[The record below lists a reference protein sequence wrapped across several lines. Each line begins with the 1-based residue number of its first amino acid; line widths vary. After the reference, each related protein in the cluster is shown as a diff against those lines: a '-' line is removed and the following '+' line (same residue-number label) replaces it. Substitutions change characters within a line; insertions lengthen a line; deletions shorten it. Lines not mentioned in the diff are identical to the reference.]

1 MPCFLMQK
9 YLNALGAVGFV
20 LAACNTAVI
29 VFAVVRGPSLVEE
42 NLGKIQALMIE
53 KMHSALS
60 DSVTEAMPSQVKEM
74 MPSTTGP
81 ALPF

>member
-1 MPCFLMQK
+1 MQK
-9 YLNALGAVGFV
+9 YINVLAVGGFA
-20 LAACNTAVI
+20 LAAANTALVLVAAASPPAI
-29 VFAVVRGPSLVEE
+29 VEE

-60 DSVTEAMPSQVKEM
+60 DSVTEAMPSQVKEL
-74 MPSTTGP
+74 MPGTTGP

>member
-1 MPCFLMQK
+1 MQK
-9 YLNALGAVGFV
+9 YINVLAVGGFA
-20 LAACNTAVI
+20 LAAANTALV
-29 VFAVVRGPSLVEE
+29 VVAVARGPAMIEQ
-42 NLGKIQALMIE
+42 NLDRIQALMIE

-60 DSVTEAMPSQVKEM
+60 DSVTEAMPSQVKEL

>member
-1 MPCFLMQK
+1 MQK
-9 YLNALGAVGFV
+9 YLNILGGVGFL
-20 LAACNTAVI
+20 LAAANTTLIVI
-29 VFAVVRGPSLVEE
+29 AVVRGPALVEE
-42 NLGKIQALMIE
+42 NLDKIQALMIE

-60 DSVTEAMPSQVKEM
+60 DSVTEAMPSQVKDL

>member
-1 MPCFLMQK
+1 MQK
-9 YLNALGAVGFV
+9 YLNALGAAGFV

-29 VFAVVRGPSLVEE
+29 VFAVVRGPAIVEE
-42 NLGKIQALMIE
+42 NLGRVQALMIE
-53 KMHSALS
+53 KMYEALTE
-60 DSVTEAMPSQVKEM
+60 SVTEAMPGQVGEM

>member
-1 MPCFLMQK
+1 MQK
-9 YLNALGAVGFV
+9 YLNVLGAAGFI
-20 LAACNTAVI
+20 LAAANTTLI
-29 VFAVVRGPSLVEE
+29 VVAVVRGPEMIE
-42 NLGKIQALMIE
+42 QNLDKIQALMIE

-60 DSVTEAMPSQVKEM
+60 DSVTEAMPSQVKEL

>member
-1 MPCFLMQK
+1 MQK
-9 YLNALGAVGFV
+9 YLNALGAAGFV

-29 VFAVVRGPSLVEE
+29 VFAVVRGPAIVEE
-42 NLGKIQALMIE
+42 NLGKVQALMIE
-53 KMHSALS
+53 KMYEALTE
-60 DSVTEAMPSQVKEM
+60 SVTEAMPGQVGEM

>member
-1 MPCFLMQK
+1 LETIMQK
-9 YLNALGAVGFV
+9 YLSILGAAGFV
-20 LAACNTAVI
+20 LAAANTAVV
-29 VFAVVRGPSLVEE
+29 VFAVVRGPAMIEQ
-42 NLGKIQALMIE
+42 NLDKIQALMIE

-60 DSVTEAMPSQVKEM
+60 DSVTEAMPSQVKEL

>member
-1 MPCFLMQK
+1 METIVQK
-9 YLNALGAVGFV
+9 YLNILGAVGFV
-20 LAACNTAVI
+20 LAAANTTLLV
-29 VFAVVRGPSLVEE
+29 VAVVRGPAMIEQ
-42 NLGKIQALMIE
+42 NLDKIQALMIE

-60 DSVTEAMPSQVKEM
+60 DSVTEAMPSQVKEL

>member
-1 MPCFLMQK
+1 MQK
-9 YLNALGAVGFV
+9 YLNALGAAGFV

-29 VFAVVRGPSLVEE
+29 VFAVVRGPAIVEE
-42 NLGKIQALMIE
+42 NLGRVQALMIE
-53 KMHSALS
+53 KMYEALTE
-60 DSVTEAMPSQVKEM
+60 SVTEVMPGQVGEM

>member
-1 MPCFLMQK
+1 MQK
-9 YLNALGAVGFV
+9 YINVLAVGGFA
-20 LAACNTAVI
+20 LAAANTALVL
-29 VFAVVRGPSLVEE
+29 VAVVRGPAIVEE

-60 DSVTEAMPSQVKEM
+60 DSVTEAMPSQVKEL
-74 MPSTTGP
+74 MPNTTGP